1 MQGSDLTAKVRAELE
16 QIMPLLSIYTG
27 LPTRWSG
34 VVELVPEADFKGK
47 KRFTCDIQIDAALAD
62 QEVRWRTLIPEC
74 LHAHSAGY
82 VRPDFLRFP
91 GWEEGVV
98 ERLQRIFRP
107 AILASLNVSVS
118 EEVFSPPEASHAYN
132 AYIEALENIRTMLA
146 IPEVQFY
153 QDLLATP
160 IGTRPASI
168 LNLMRRLPV
177 ARQHEAIAIFSSANA
192 ILKAR
197 L

>member
-1 MQGSDLTAKVRAELE
+1 MQGSDLTAPIRAEME
-16 QIMPLLSIYTG
+16 QIIPLLSAYTG

-62 QEVRWRTLIPEC
+62 QDVRWRTLIHEC

-82 VRPDFLRFP
+82 IRTEFLKLP

-107 AILASLNVSVS
+107 VILASLNISVP
-118 EEVFSPPEASHAYN
+118 EAVFSLPEANHAYN
-132 AYIEALENIRTMLA
+132 VYIEALEKIRTMLA
-146 IPEVQFY
+146 ISEVQFY

-160 IGTRPASI
+160 IGSRPASTLKLI
-168 LNLMRRLPV
+168 RQLPP
-177 ARQHEAIAIFSSANA
+177 ARQYEAVVIFSASNA
-192 ILKAR
+192 TLKAR